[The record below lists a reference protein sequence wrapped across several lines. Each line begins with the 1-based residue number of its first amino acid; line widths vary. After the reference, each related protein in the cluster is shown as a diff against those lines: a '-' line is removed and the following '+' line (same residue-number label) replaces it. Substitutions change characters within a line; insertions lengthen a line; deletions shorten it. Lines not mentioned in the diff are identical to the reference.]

1 MAQAVSNNPRINKIP
16 VLNFI
21 YFAAAVIANVRI
33 DSEVIRFIAYCMNK
47 DR

>member
-1 MAQAVSNNPRINKIP
+1 MAQAVSHNPRINKIP

-33 DSEVIRFIAYCMNK
+33 ASEVIRFITYFMNQ

>member
-16 VLNFI
+16 VLNI
-21 YFAAAVIANVRI
+21 FAAAVIANVRI
-33 DSEVIRFIAYCMNK
+33 ASEVIRFITYFMNK